1 MDFEG
6 LLDGLETEEARE
18 ARKHLV
24 RELLDAGVSEEELR
38 EAAAEERLAA
48 LPLELVYTRDC
59 RFTLREMM
67 DELGIGEDFVRS
79 NFLAVGLPQPDLDEV
94 ALSDKDMEAW
104 RMIKLMFD
112 SGVDEETVLKLG
124 RTAGRTAAQTAET
137 LLETFTRL
145 YARPGDS
152 EADFGLR
159 MAEVATTLGPALG
172 PMVETPV
179 RWHLR
184 QLTRQRAAVQL
195 EAATGGLPDTRDV
208 AVCFADLVDY
218 TSLTERSGVPELG
231 EVTTRLEEI
240 AADCAEP
247 PVRLVKLIGDAAM
260 FVCPEV
266 EPLVDVAAALVD
278 RAEADERL
286 PQLRAGIAAGEGL
299 NRGGD
304 WYGRPVNL
312 AARIA
317 ARADPGTLFADA
329 SVTEATR
336 ERHGW
341 DERGDY
347 ELKGIDEPVALYC
360 LRP

>member
-6 LLDGLETEEARE
+6 LLDGLQTEEERE
-18 ARKHLV
+18 ARKQLV

-38 EAAAEERLAA
+38 QAAAEDRLAT

-59 RFTLREMM
+59 QYTLRQMM
-67 DELGIGEDFVRS
+67 DELGISEDFVRR
-79 NFLAVGLPQPDLDEV
+79 NFLAVGLPQPDLDDTT
-94 ALSDKDMEAW
+94 LSDKDMEAW

-112 SGVDEETVLKLG
+112 SGVDEETVIKLG
-124 RTAGRTAAQTAET
+124 RTAGRTAAQNAET

-145 YARPGDS
+145 YARPGDT
-152 EADFGLR
+152 ERDFGLR
-159 MAEVATTLGPALG
+159 MAEVATNLGPALG
-172 PMVETPV
+172 PMLETPV

-184 QLTRQRAAVQL
+184 QLARQRAVVQL
-195 EAATGGLPDTRDV
+195 ESLTGDLPDTRDV

-218 TSLTERSGVPELG
+218 TSLTERAGVPELG

-240 AADCAEP
+240 AAECTEP
-247 PVRLVKLIGDAAM
+247 PTRLVKLIGDAAM
-260 FVCPEV
+260 VVCPEV
-266 EPLVDVAAALVD
+266 EPLVDVAASLVT

-286 PQLRAGIAAGEGL
+286 PQLRAGMAAGQGL

-317 ARADPGTLFADA
+317 AAAEPGTLFADA
-329 SVTEATR
+329 SVADATR
-336 ERHGW
+336 EQHAWEEHG
-341 DERGDY
+341 DH
-347 ELKGIDEPVALYC
+347 ELKGISDPVALFC